1 MTSTDNAL
9 RLAIGQNNYRIGDL
23 HRNFGL
29 ISASVERAREVGADL
44 LVLSEC
50 ALLGYPPRDLVERSE
65 VIEEQ
70 LDYLERVAALT
81 DDDFGIVLGYIDR
94 TDRDQAKRLRNA
106 AALCHGGEVQA
117 RVFKRLLP
125 TYDVFDED
133 RYFEPG
139 HSAEVVEFKGVELGL
154 SICEDAWNERDF
166 WERPLYPVDPIAELA
181 EAGAEVVINVS
192 ASPFHMGKG
201 AFRRRLLTSHTDSL
215 GCWFVLANQVG
226 GHDELIFDGRSV
238 IMSPDGTLACRLEEF
253 AEDFCYHDIVP
264 GADTPQFE
272 TNVAEETESEVAQ
285 AKKALVLG
293 LGDYVR
299 KTGFSG
305 AILGLSGGIDSAL
318 TCALAA
324 EALGPEN
331 VLGVSMPSQYSSEH
345 SKTDAQALAENLGID
360 FETIPIRQTFDAFLE
375 QMAPV
380 FEGYEE
386 DVTEENLQARIR
398 GTTLMA
404 LSNKFGKLVLAP
416 SNKSESSVGYTT
428 LYGDMVGALCV
439 IGDCYK
445 QLVYD
450 IAHHINEEAGR
461 VIIPGS
467 TLTKPPSAELRPDQV
482 DEDTLPPYEVLDPLV
497 RGYMEEGLTA
507 RELVEKGFEPEI
519 VEFVLT
525 KLHQNEYKRW
535 QAPPVLKICP
545 KAFGVGWR
553 YPLAASYYEVFTG
566 LRDRLDDSD

>member
-1 MTSTDNAL
+1 MTSSDRSL
-9 RLAIGQNNYRIGDL
+9 RVAIAQNNYRIGDL
-23 HRNFGL
+23 QRNFAL
-29 ISASVERAREVGADL
+29 IESSVERARDAGAEL

-50 ALLGYPPRDLVERSE
+50 ALLGYPPRDLVDRRE
-65 VIEEQ
+65 VVEEQ
-70 LDYLERVAALT
+70 LEYLDRVAELT
-81 DDDFGIVLGYIDR
+81 DEDLGVVLGYIDM
-94 TDRDQAKRLRNA
+94 TEGAHAKPLRNA
-106 AALCHGGEVQA
+106 AALCHRGEVKA

-125 TYDVFDED
+125 TYDVFDEE

-139 HSAEVVEFKGVELGL
+139 DRAEVFEFRGVKLGI

-166 WERPLYPVDPIAELA
+166 WERPLYPVDPIRELA
-181 EAGAEVVINVS
+181 EAGAEVMVNVS
-192 ASPFHMGKG
+192 ASPFHIDKG
-201 AFRRRLLTSHTDSL
+201 DFRRRMLTSHADSL
-215 GCWFVLANQVG
+215 GCWMVFANQVG

-238 IMSPDGTLACRLEEF
+238 IISPDGTLACRLDEF
-253 AEDFCYHDIVP
+253 REDFGLHEIVP
-264 GADTPQFE
+264 GSDHPQAQ
-272 TNVAEETESEVAQ
+272 TNVAEETELIAAQ

-293 LGDYVR
+293 LRDYVH

-305 AILGLSGGIDSAL
+305 VLLGISGGIDSAL
-318 TCALAA
+318 TAAIAA
-324 EALGPEN
+324 EAVGPEN

-360 FETIPIRQTFDAFLE
+360 FETIPIAATFDAFRE

-380 FEGYEE
+380 FQGYDE

-416 SNKSESSVGYTT
+416 SNKSEASVGYTT
-428 LYGDMVGALCV
+428 LYGDMVGAVSV

-450 IAHHINEEAGR
+450 IAGFINDEQGR
-461 VIIPGS
+461 AVIPES
-467 TLTKPPSAELRPDQV
+467 TLTKAPSAELKPGQV
-482 DEDTLPPYEVLDPLV
+482 DEDSLPAYDVLDPLV
-497 RGYMEEGLTA
+497 RAYMEEGLSA
-507 RELVEKGFEPEI
+507 DELVERGFDADT

-535 QAPPVLKICP
+535 QAPPVLKIRP
-545 KAFGVGWR
+545 KAFGIGWR
-553 YPLAASYYEVFTG
+553 YPLAASYAEVFQS
-566 LRDRLDDSD
+566 LRTT

>member
-1 MTSTDNAL
+1 MSPSESPL
-9 RLAIGQNNYRIGDL
+9 RLAIAQNNYRIGDL
-23 HRNFGL
+23 HLNFGL
-29 ISASVERAREVGADL
+29 IEASVDRAREAGADL

-50 ALLGYPPRDLVERSE
+50 ALLGYPPRDLVEREE

-70 LDYLERVAALT
+70 LEYLERVASLT
-81 DDDFGIVLGYIDR
+81 DDDLGVVLGYIDKTGR
-94 TDRDQAKRLRNA
+94 EAAKPLRNA
-106 AALCHGGEVQA
+106 AALCYGGQVQA
-117 RVFKRLLP
+117 KVYKRLLP

-139 HSAEVVEFKGVELGL
+139 HTAETCTFKGVELGI

-181 EAGAEVVINVS
+181 EAGAEVMINVS
-192 ASPFHMGKG
+192 ASPFHIGKG
-201 AFRRRLLTSHTDSL
+201 AFRRRMMTSHADSHN
-215 GCWFVLANQVG
+215 CWFVLANQVG

-238 IMSPDGTLACRLEEF
+238 IIAPDGTLACRLAEF
-253 AEDFCYHDIVP
+253 EEDFCLHDIYP
-264 GADTPQFE
+264 DLDTPKAE
-272 TNVAEETESEVAQ
+272 TSVAEETETAAAQ
-285 AKKALVLG
+285 ARKALVLG
-293 LGDYVR
+293 IRDYVH
-299 KTGFSG
+299 KTGFNG
-305 AILGLSGGIDSAL
+305 ALIGLSGGIDSAV

-331 VLGVSMPSQYSSEH
+331 ILGVSMPSQYSSEH
-345 SKTDAQALAENLGID
+345 SKTDAQALAENLGIEFD
-360 FETIPIRQTFDAFLE
+360 TIPIEHTFNAFLE
-375 QMAPV
+375 QMSSA
-380 FEGYEE
+380 FEGLEE
-386 DVTEENLQARIR
+386 DVTEENIQARIR

-450 IAHHINEEAGR
+450 IAREINAVHGRHIVPE
-461 VIIPGS
+461 GS
-467 TLTKPPSAELRPDQV
+467 LTKPPSAELRPGQV
-482 DEDTLPPYEVLDPLV
+482 DEDSLPAYEVLDPIV

-507 RELVEKGFEPEI
+507 GQLVERGYDTETI
-519 VEFVLT
+519 EFVLT

-535 QAPPVLKICP
+535 QAPPILKIRP

-553 YPLAASYYEVFTG
+553 YPLAASYHEIFKG
-566 LRDRLDDSD
+566 LRERLDDSE